1 MKLSRHN
8 NFFCILLIA
17 FYAFSIPLNA
27 QEEYL
32 NRAETFYRNG
42 EPDSALSL
50 ISSITEKGLTEGN
63 DTLQA
68 DLYNLAG
75 NIYED
80 KGNFPVAYE
89 NYYNAMR
96 IFFSLGNK
104 KGLAHAV
111 NNVANMYYRKGM
123 YDQALKYQSF
133 ALKLRTGL
141 DDTTGIASSYNNIG
155 NIFFSWKQYEK
166 ALAFYN
172 KAIKLKSESGDTLEL
187 INIRLNIGSAWLG
200 LKNYELARF
209 HYTEALRLAEVGKNY
224 VLKADG
230 LINMGYNEFLNGN
243 TETALDL
250 YNQALGISE
259 KHRLDFEKMLAL
271 KNKAELYIST
281 GKFKEAQAHLDAS
294 ETLCLSLG
302 IRESQM
308 ELLRLRTDLYI
319 KQNQYRE
326 AWAVYDEYRK
336 INDDLFSETTQQQLY
351 DFQALQE
358 FEARQKELKIKDLQ
372 IRLKNNQLESL
383 RLILL
388 ISVIS
393 LFLVA
398 ATIVLL
404 MKARFRKKE
413 IEAVKRQ
420 HAAMQKA
427 LSAQMNPHFISNSL
441 SSIQNYFLNNDLA
454 AASDYLNRFG
464 KLIRKVLDLSM
475 KELIP
480 LEEELELIRL
490 YVQLE
495 ELRLGKPVHL
505 TIVFSDDFPSS
516 SAGIPPLLLQPVIE
530 NAIWHGIS
538 GHDREGKI
546 SISCEWADDSFY
558 CIIRDNGNGL
568 TEHKSNGNPR
578 KGKSYGLSLTR
589 ERLSLLSP
597 ETDPHELCM
606 IMELKD
612 GKGQVSGVEVKM
624 KIKVRYV

>member
-1 MKLSRHN
+1 MLRHIIHSQHLIIS
-8 NFFCILLIA
+8 FFLFLPLLTQA
-17 FYAFSIPLNA
+17 QLPLLEKAESFYQAGNS
-27 QEEYL
+27 
-32 NRAETFYRNG
+32 
-42 EPDSALSL
+42 DSALA
-50 ISSITEKGLTEGN
+50 IINRVTESGTAAGN
-63 DTLQA
+63 DSLQA
-68 DLYNLAG
+68 DFFNLAG

-80 KGNFPVAYE
+80 MGNFHIANE
-89 NYYNAMR
+89 NYYNAMKL
-96 IFFSLGNK
+96 FFALGNK

-141 DDTTGIASSYNNIG
+141 KDTTGIASSYNNIG

-200 LKNYELARF
+200 LNNYELARF
-209 HYTEALRLAEVGKNY
+209 HYTEALRLADVGNNY

-230 LINMGYNEFLNGN
+230 LINMGYNEFLNGA
-243 TETALDL
+243 TENSLHL
-250 YNQALGISE
+250 YNEALKISE
-259 KHRLDFEKMLAL
+259 KYGLDFEKMLAL
-271 KNKAELYIST
+271 KNKGELFIYSGKYGEAERFLDSS
-281 GKFKEAQAHLDAS
+281 EA
-294 ETLCLSLG
+294 LCHILG

-308 ELLRLRTDLYI
+308 EILRLRTDLLI
-319 KQNQYRE
+319 KQEKHKE
-326 AWAVYDEYRK
+326 AWDVYDEYRK
-336 INDDLFSETTQQQLY
+336 MNDDLFSETKQQQLY

-358 FEARQKELKIKDLQ
+358 FEARQKEMKIKDLQ
-372 IRLKNNQLESL
+372 IKLKNNQLDSL

-398 ATIVLL
+398 VTIVLL

-413 IEAVKRQ
+413 MAAVKRQ
-420 HAAMQKA
+420 HAARQKA

-505 TIVFSDDFPSS
+505 RMIFSDDFPTD

-538 GHDREGKI
+538 EHEKDGEI
-546 SISCEWADDSFY
+546 SISCEWKDEFFY
-558 CIIRDNGNGL
+558 CMIRDNGNGL
-568 TEHKSNGNPR
+568 TEINRNVNPR
-578 KGKSYGLSLTR
+578 KEKSYGLSLTR
-589 ERLSLLSP
+589 ERLSLMSP
-597 ETDPHELCM
+597 GIPQDELCV
-606 IMELKD
+606 ITELKD
-612 GKGQVSGVEVKM
+612 ASQKVSGVEVKM
-624 KIKVRYV
+624 KIKHKYV